1 LTTQKNPFKSTTHLQ
16 HPIIEHDPALLV
28 KLGEVQQAVLR
39 SFNKVSDCSY
49 GLGDKG
55 RAPNTLGY
63 PIFYASDRIAR
74 SAIIYIRY
82 IKKSSVILVGLIKYI
97 AWHIFAH
104 DGRLRH
110 ETA

>member
-1 LTTQKNPFKSTTHLQ
+1 ML
-16 HPIIEHDPALLV
+16 
-28 KLGEVQQAVLR
+28 KLSEAHQAVQR

-63 PIFYASDRIAR
+63 PVLYTSDRIER
-74 SAIIYIRY
+74 NFSIYIRY
-82 IKKSSVILVGLIKYI
+82 VKKSSVNLVGLIIYTV
-97 AWHIFAH
+97 WHIFAH
-104 DGRLRH
+104 DGRPER